1 MPSMYQIG
9 IDSST
14 TNTAVVVL
22 KDEEYY
28 QSYLVSP
35 KDKDIIARS
44 VLITETVWN
53 ILDSYPTDNT
63 VVGIEGASF
72 NSRGMR
78 DKLTMLL
85 GALYYGIKLK
95 GFSMGIMPPTTIK
108 KQFTGNGRADKSEM
122 AESVPPK
129 VLEEFKLKSS
139 KIDDLVDAYAIATLL

>member
-1 MPSMYQIG
+1 MPNKYQIG

-22 KDEEYY
+22 KDGEYY

-35 KDKDIIARS
+35 KDKDIIVRS
-44 VLITETVWN
+44 AIIIETVWR
-53 ILDSYPTDNT
+53 ILDSYPREDT

-85 GALYYGIKLK
+85 GALYYGVMLQ
-95 GFSMGIMPPTTIK
+95 GFSMEIMPPTTIK
-108 KQFTGNGRADKSEM
+108 KKFTGNGRADKPEM

-129 VLEEFKLKSS
+129 VLEELKLKSS